1 MTWRKPGLPPGNI
14 LENDEEL
21 NSVMMPSKML
31 NASLAATLNVSV
43 NSMHVTEAG
52 LKTATASGYSNILA
66 RFTHSAVGCLPGLLC
81 PFCVAS
87 SSYWKV
93 SGGRSRF
100 SIHCL
105 LARGR
110 LLLRVSDVR

>member
-1 MTWRKPGLPPGNI
+1 M
-14 LENDEEL
+14 
-21 NSVMMPSKML
+21 
-31 NASLAATLNVSV
+31 SLAATSNVSV
-43 NSMHVTEAG
+43 NSIYMTESG
-52 LKTATASGYSNILA
+52 LGMAMASGHSNILA
-66 RFTHSAVGCLPGLLC
+66 RFTHSAVGLPC

-93 SGGRSRF
+93 SGGRSGF

-110 LLLRVSDVR
+110 LLLKVNGVG